1 MKKIALL
8 SLVLAA
14 GAAMAQEPFSAFETT
29 PSTFARSAAQAQYT
43 AAAKAGNLPQTG
55 EVGASGVP
63 QTTGTPR
70 AVANVRDEAR
80 QAARTYSSTIGEV

>member
-14 GAAMAQEPFSAFETT
+14 SAAMAQEPNSSFDTT
-29 PSTFARSAAQAQYT
+29 PSTFARTTVQADYT
-43 AAAKAGNLPQTG
+43 AAAKAGTLPQTG
-55 EVGASGVP
+55 EVGPAATP
-63 QTTGTPR
+63 LTTGTPR

>member
-14 GAAMAQEPFSAFETT
+14 GAAMAQEPFSTFETT
-29 PSTFARSAAQAQYT
+29 PSTFARSTVQADYT

-55 EVGASGVP
+55 EVGAYAVP
-63 QTTGTPR
+63 QNTGAPR

-80 QAARTYSSTIGEV
+80 QAARTYSTTIGEV